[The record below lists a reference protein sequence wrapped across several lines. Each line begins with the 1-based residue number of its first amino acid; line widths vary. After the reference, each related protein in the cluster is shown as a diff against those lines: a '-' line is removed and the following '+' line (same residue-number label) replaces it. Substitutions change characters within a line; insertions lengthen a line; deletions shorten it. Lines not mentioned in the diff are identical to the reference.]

1 MGVKEKSIEKWIQV
15 KGFEGLYWL
24 SNFGDVRNKRGKTLS
39 QSQFGEK
46 NGYLRVRFFVNKK
59 KYCFLVH
66 RLMMEAFVPNTLNLP
81 CVNHKD
87 EIKTHNFIYVNPDGS
102 VDLEKSNLEWCSVEY
117 NDNYGSRNKKISES
131 KKKKH
136 PKAQK
141 IKMISLDGKVLD
153 IFNSANQAADF
164 LHKSDSNIIS
174 CANHKPHYNTAY
186 GYKWEWD

>member
-1 MGVKEKSIEKWIQV
+1 MNKEVWMPSIGFYEV
-15 KGFEGLYWL
+15 SNKG
-24 SNFGDVRNKRGKTLS
+24 NVRSTNYENHKKIVMLE
-39 QSQFGEK
+39 QHLK
-46 NGYLRVRFFVNKK
+46 NGYPNVRLCLNGKRKNFN
-59 KYCFLVH
+59 VH
-66 RLMMEAFVPNTLNLP
+66 RLMMEAFVPNPSNFP
-81 CVNHKD
+81 AINHKD
-87 EIKTHNFIYVNPDGS
+87 EIKTHNFIFVNPDGS
-102 VDLEKSNLEWCSVEY
+102 VDMEKSNLEWCSVEY

-186 GYKWEWD
+186 GYKWEWA